1 MKIKNLLKV
10 CLFLFVTNFSISQSI
25 SSELV
30 DYEILKAPKFQTN
43 EDQRNFKVKVTSPY
57 NLTTE
62 DVINQSKTD
71 FQNTLNNYEN
81 VVKNSEIE
89 YQKKLKDYDSEVVKA
104 KEKFELES
112 TEFKKL
118 SMIERL
124 SMTDQGR
131 NPKLVTPSR
140 PEYYKPTK
148 PVYSEPNLNDYI
160 ILNNDVLATQIRLD
174 GFTKGGNNVDIAI
187 DISKINFQDNAGQ
200 TYVNQPTT
208 LIVKVNG
215 VEKINSKF
223 FTEYDFISS
232 SPSNNINKPLTEKN
246 HLNKV
251 VAFLNSYLNDNFGYQ
266 SIKNKI
272 QILSVKN
279 KNAKYDD
286 LEKADIYIKTNLRKL
301 NPQNPEMTQSALTNM
316 QKGIDIWKAT
326 LTKVNFKDK
335 KADFN
340 SKIAEFVYFN
350 LIRLNLVLNNKVEA
364 EKFLNEM
371 QENMIYMDLSYDDQ
385 NALKKIESEIYKKK

>member
-1 MKIKNLLKV
+1 MKIKCLLKV
-10 CLFLFVTNFSISQSI
+10 CLFLFVTNFSIAQSI

-57 NLTTE
+57 NLTSE

-71 FQNTLNNYEN
+71 FQNTLNNYDN

-140 PEYYKPTK
+140 PEYYKPIK

-160 ILNNDVLATQIRLD
+160 ILNNDVLATQIKLD

-187 DISKINFQDNAGQ
+187 DISKINYQDNAGQ
-200 TYVNQPTT
+200 TYANQPTT

-223 FTEYDFISS
+223 FTEYEFISS

-246 HLNKV
+246 NLNKV
-251 VAFLNSYLNDNFGYQ
+251 VAFLNSFLNDNFGYQ

-279 KNAKYDD
+279 KSAKYDD

-301 NPQNPEMTQSALTNM
+301 NPQNPEMTQSAMTNM

-326 LTKVNFKDK
+326 LAKVNFKDK

-350 LIRLNLVLNNKVEA
+350 LIRLNLALNNKVEA
-364 EKFLNEM
+364 EKYLNEM
-371 QENMIYMDLSYDDQ
+371 QENMIYMNLSYDDQ

>member
-1 MKIKNLLKV
+1 MKIKYLLKV
-10 CLFLFVTNFSISQSI
+10 CLFLFVTNFSIAQSI

-57 NLTTE
+57 NLTSE

-71 FQNTLNNYEN
+71 FQNTLNNYDN

-140 PEYYKPTK
+140 PEYYKPIK

-160 ILNNDVLATQIRLD
+160 ILNNDVLATQIKLD

-187 DISKINFQDNAGQ
+187 DISKINYQDNAGQ
-200 TYVNQPTT
+200 TYANQPTT

-223 FTEYDFISS
+223 FTEYEFISS

-246 HLNKV
+246 NLNKV
-251 VAFLNSYLNDNFGYQ
+251 VAFLNSFLNDNFGYQ

-279 KNAKYDD
+279 KSAKYDD

-301 NPQNPEMTQSALTNM
+301 NPQNPEMTQSAMTNM

-326 LTKVNFKDK
+326 LAKVNFKDK

-350 LIRLNLVLNNKVEA
+350 LIRLNLALNNKVEA
-364 EKFLNEM
+364 EKYLNEM
-371 QENMIYMDLSYDDQ
+371 QENMIYMNLSYDDQ